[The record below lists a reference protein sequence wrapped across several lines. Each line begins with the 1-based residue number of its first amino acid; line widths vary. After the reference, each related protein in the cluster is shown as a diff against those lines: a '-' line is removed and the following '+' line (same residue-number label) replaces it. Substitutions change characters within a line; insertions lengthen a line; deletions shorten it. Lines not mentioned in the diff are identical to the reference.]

1 MPLHVNDKRSHAYH
15 RLPFLIHSISCSMLN
30 KLSEAPRY
38 DGKFPF
44 TCPLP
49 SLVFC
54 IILYPL
60 ETQVYYTPLH
70 SLEISAAFGPV
81 HDPARNT
88 LAESCPG
95 TCGRSIPKTCPL
107 SCMPAS
113 AVRLSGSIGYSICSR
128 SL

>member
-60 ETQVYYTPLH
+60 ETQSTTLHFTHWKYLPPLGR
-70 SLEISAAFGPV
+70 SMIQPAIRWPS
-81 HDPARNT
+81 PARE
-88 LAESCPG
+88 LAEDPF
-95 TCGRSIPKTCPL
+95 L
-107 SCMPAS
+107 
-113 AVRLSGSIGYSICSR
+113 RLALFLVCQQALFVY
-128 SL
+128 LVP